1 MLAGEN
7 VYVAN
12 IGPVGLALE
21 IHHTGIRSSTAM
33 GVTWKVNCRVLP
45 YTPSTVFWLVSTMLK
60 SSGVMTTVFVPVA
73 PGVVLEEK
81 LTSPL

>member
-12 IGPVGLALE
+12 IGPVGLAL
-21 IHHTGIRSSTAM
+21 RSTTPGYVPPM
-33 GVTWKVNCRVLP
+33 GETWKVNCRVLP
-45 YTPSTVFWLVSTMLK
+45 YTPSTDFWLVSTMLK

-73 PGVVLEEK
+73 PEAALEEK